1 MQEFN
6 GISDNSK
13 TPKYI
18 QLVNLII
25 NHIKDG
31 KLNVGDRLPSINEIS
46 SDYYLSRDTVEKAL
60 NELRK
65 RGIITSVKR
74 RGYFISKTDFDHKK
88 RIAFITNKIS
98 DYKRNIYEAF
108 MSEMEDNALVD
119 VYVYN
124 YDISKFEMIILSHL
138 KEYDH
143 YLVVPYFLSEQ
154 YYSKATDLLNRFMD
168 HQLIILDNFIK
179 GIKPAYSS
187 VTQNFE
193 LDIREAL
200 TSMNDHLSKYKKHFL
215 IYKKDSAHPVEVIK
229 GFGIYCKMHDYECDI
244 VHSLEPDI
252 VQDQNNYVLLDD
264 EDLVEL
270 IEFTRQKKLEL
281 GKQIG
286 LISYNETH
294 LKRILAGGITV
305 ISTDWDAIGKTAAEL
320 ILQKKTDH
328 IRIPYKVY
336 LRNSIIKN
344 MV

>member
-1 MQEFN
+1 MQEFIE
-6 GISDNSK
+6 ISDNSK

-65 RGIITSVKR
+65 QRIITSVKR

-143 YLVVPYFLSEQ
+143 YLVIPYFLSEQ
-154 YYSKATDLLNRFMD
+154 NYSRAAEFLNRFMD

-179 GIKPAYSS
+179 GVKPAFSS
-187 VTQNFE
+187 VSQNFE

-200 TSMNDHLSKYKKHFL
+200 ISLNDHLSKYKKHFL
-215 IYKKDSAHPVEVIK
+215 IHSKDSAHPDEVTK
-229 GFGIYCKMHDYECDI
+229 GFSIYCKMHDYDGI
-244 VHSLEPDI
+244 VVQGLEPDV
-252 VQDQNNYVLLDD
+252 VQDQNNYIVLDD
-264 EDLVEL
+264 EDLVKF
-270 IEFTRQKKLEL
+270 IEITRHKKLEI
-281 GKQIG
+281 GKQVG

-294 LKRILAGGITV
+294 LKKILAGGITV
-305 ISTDWDAIGKTAAEL
+305 ISTDWKAIGKTAAEL

-328 IRIPYKVY
+328 IKIPYKVY
-336 LRNSIIKN
+336 LRNSINKK